1 LTTLSVA
8 LYNSLKL
15 CPAGST
21 TFWFD
26 GTHFKTE
33 GATQVA
39 GVVAQA
45 IKDQGIGLAA
55 YLK

>member
-1 LTTLSVA
+1 MTTLSVA

-15 CPAGST
+15 CPNSST
-21 TFWFD
+21 IFWFD

-33 GATQVA
+33 GVTQVA

-55 YLK
+55 YLE